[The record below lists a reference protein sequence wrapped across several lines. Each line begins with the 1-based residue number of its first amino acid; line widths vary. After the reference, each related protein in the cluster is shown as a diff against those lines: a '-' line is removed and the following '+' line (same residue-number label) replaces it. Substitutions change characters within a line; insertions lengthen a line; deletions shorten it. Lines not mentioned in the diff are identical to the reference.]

1 MCHNMSQKHFY
12 LQGIHF
18 SRLTP
23 GATQG
28 FVVRADTSEVVLGKW
43 TEPVFFV
50 TNMPELYEFKK
61 IREIV
66 DKNAQTV
73 QIFRLASRC
82 PTPCTTASTR
92 AGPGLISG

>member
-28 FVVRADTSEVVLGKW
+28 FVVRADTSEVVLGKSAKPSFFRHFGSS
-43 TEPVFFV
+43 TAVYLLEPPRGSWLEPIDTIEVV
-50 TNMPELYEFKK
+50 LG
-61 IREIV
+61 
-66 DKNAQTV
+66 
-73 QIFRLASRC
+73 
-82 PTPCTTASTR
+82 CTKLDLFSIAEPS
-92 AGPGLISG
+92 L